1 MSTAM
6 NLSNSENNNPIML
19 FDGKSV
25 SNPGVA
31 AAAAVLLMNN
41 GRRYTVSQF
50 LSNATVEEAEYTGL
64 IIGLQKAKQLGIKT
78 LDIKGDSELIFHQLK
93 QHTIVTENKLLSL
106 HQQVQKLLRNFTNT
120 SLECISEEGNRSA
133 ISAVNRCI
141 SEALG
146 RKSQTSLPPINPKVT
161 QFLQFA
167 ETATTQDYQK
177 LVLTNDDFS
186 LMSLTDL
193 RSLVPEAIRDS
204 IALQWDGNNQTLADI
219 YRWYLR
225 GLSPMMALQKVQLDI
240 PSPDVLNEK
249 LPWEDELIIPSGFQV
264 QVETSDAFVELSWSE
279 EPAIVAPQPYTDRET
294 LLEIPH
300 DEQSFLKL
308 THDLDQDTLP
318 SDEKIQIVLELMKA
332 LSNDERRNLAKQLI
346 SLPEWVNV
354 FFSAIAIQLNDTK
367 D

>member
-6 NLSNSENNNPIML
+6 NLSNSENNNPIMF

-50 LSNATVEEAEYTGL
+50 LSNATVLEAEYTGL
-64 IIGLQKAKQLGIKT
+64 IIGLQKAKQLGLKT
-78 LDIKGDSELIFHQLK
+78 LDVKGDSELIFHQIK
-93 QHTIVTENKLLSL
+93 QQKLITEDRLLSL
-106 HQQVQKLLRNFTNT
+106 HQQVHKLLRNFTNT
-120 SLECISEEGNRSA
+120 SLECISEEGNRPA
-133 ISAVNRCI
+133 INAVNRCI

-146 RKSQTSLPPINPKVT
+146 RKSQTSLPPVNPKVT
-161 QFLQFA
+161 QFLQLA
-167 ETATTQDYQK
+167 ETATPQDYQK
-177 LVLTNDDFS
+177 LVLTNDDFA

-193 RSLVPEAIRDS
+193 RLLVPEAIRDS

-225 GLSPMMALQKVQLDI
+225 GLPPMMALQKAQLDN
-240 PSPDVLNEK
+240 PFLDLLDEK
-249 LPWEDELIIPSGFQV
+249 LPWEDELITPSGFMV
-264 QVETSDAFVELSWSE
+264 QVETSDAFVDLFLSD
-279 EPAIVAPQPYTDRET
+279 EPTIITTSPLTDQET

-300 DEQSFLKL
+300 DGQSFLKS
-308 THDLDQDTLP
+308 TYDPDKDTLA
-318 SDEKIQIVLELMKA
+318 SQEKISIVLELMNA
-332 LSNDERRNLAKQLI
+332 LSSDERMDLAKQLI
-346 SLPEWVNV
+346 QLPEWINL
-354 FFSAIAIQLNDTK
+354 FFSAIAIQLANAK